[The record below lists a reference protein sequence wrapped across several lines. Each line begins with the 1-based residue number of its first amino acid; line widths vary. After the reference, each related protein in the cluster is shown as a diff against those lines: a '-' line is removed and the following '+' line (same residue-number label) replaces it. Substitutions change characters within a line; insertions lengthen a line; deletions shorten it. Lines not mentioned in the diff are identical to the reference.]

1 MFIAK
6 QLRSK
11 IEKDVKWGLK
21 KEGDVLPLLQSKI
34 KDIRKTEDKF
44 DCFDFR
50 SDELKMDLEL
60 KSRNIFKGQY
70 KTIYF
75 GLNKL
80 VEGRIRR
87 KNGTSLRTIY
97 LFRFKKRKDPSKHVV
112 YFWEDDGIFGNTTMN
127 GNLANGEKK
136 KELVDLPC
144 DLLKPLKL
152 LSI

>member
-1 MFIAK
+1 MTK
-6 QLRSK
+6 
-11 IEKDVKWGLK
+11 EKDIMWGLE
-21 KEGDVLPLLQSKI
+21 KETFVLPLLKSKI
-34 KDIRKTEDKF
+34 KDVKKTENQF

-50 SDELKMDLEL
+50 SDELKIDLEL

-70 KTIYF
+70 PTIFF

-80 VEGRIRR
+80 VEGRLRR

-97 LFRFKKRKDPSKHVV
+97 LFRFKQRKNFNKHAV

-127 GNLANGEKK
+127 GNLQRGEKK

-144 DLLKPLKL
+144 KLLKPLKE
-152 LSI
+152 LSV

>member
-1 MFIAK
+1 M
-6 QLRSK
+6 LRSK
-11 IEKDVKWGLK
+11 IEQDVKWGLI
-21 KEGDVLPLLQSKI
+21 KEKHVLPLLQSKI
-34 KDIRKTEDKF
+34 KDIKKTPYKYDP
-44 DCFDFR
+44 FDFR

-80 VEGRIRR
+80 VKGRLRR
-87 KNGTSLRTIY
+87 QNGTSLRTIY
-97 LFRFKKRKDPSKHVV
+97 LFRFQKRNDPSKHVV

-127 GNLANGEKK
+127 GNLRNGEKK